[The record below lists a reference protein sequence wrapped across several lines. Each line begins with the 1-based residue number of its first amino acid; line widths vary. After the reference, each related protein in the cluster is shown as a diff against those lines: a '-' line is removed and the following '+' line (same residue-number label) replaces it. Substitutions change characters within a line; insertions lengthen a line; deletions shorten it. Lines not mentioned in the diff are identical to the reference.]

1 MIDVGPLSFLFCPFH
16 MHFLIIILFR
26 IPSPLV
32 SHTSSYHFLRVQS
45 HYTTAIS
52 DITKLNLASSSSPLI
67 FFLCP
72 STSLLLSSSLP
83 TTSVSCSL
91 LSEALT
97 QEHAST
103 SSAATSFIPFG
114 LAHFGADEKK
124 VALLL
129 LLALSNEVRVNGD
142 GGGRQCESSPTL
154 KPRPHSVSI
163 LEFGAVGDGKTLNT
177 IAFQNA
183 IFYLKSFADK
193 GGAQLYVPPGTWL
206 THSFNLT
213 SHLTLFLE
221 KGAVII
227 GSQDPFHWEV
237 IDPLPSYGRGVEV
250 PGGRYQSLITG
261 YMLYDVVI
269 TGNNGIIDGMG
280 LAWWELFSS
289 HSLNYSRPHL
299 IELVASDHVVV
310 SNLTF
315 LNAAAYSIHP
325 VYCSNVHIQN
335 ISISAPPE
343 SPFTVGIVPDSSD
356 HVCIEDCI
364 IATGYDAIALKSGWD
379 EYGIAYGRPTENVH
393 IRRVHL
399 QASSG
404 STIAFGSDMSGGIS
418 NILVENV
425 HLYNSNSGIEFRTA
439 RGRGGYIKEI
449 IISDIEM
456 ENIYTAIAATAHWGS
471 HPDDKFD
478 PNALPLLDHIVLQ
491 DIIGTN
497 ITIAGSFA
505 GLQESPF
512 TYICLSNVS
521 LSINS
526 VSSIIW
532 ECSNVSGFS
541 DSVLPKPC
549 PDLEILPDCF
559 SLISISGKNAVL

>member
-1 MIDVGPLSFLFCPFH
+1 ML
-16 MHFLIIILFR
+16 
-26 IPSPLV
+26 
-32 SHTSSYHFLRVQS
+32 
-45 HYTTAIS
+45 
-52 DITKLNLASSSSPLI
+52 
-67 FFLCP
+67 
-72 STSLLLSSSLP
+72 
-83 TTSVSCSL
+83 
-91 LSEALT
+91 
-97 QEHAST
+97 
-103 SSAATSFIPFG
+103 
-114 LAHFGADEKK
+114 

-142 GGGRQCESSPTL
+142 GGGRQCDRNPAL
-154 KPRPHSVSI
+154 KPRPHTVSI

-206 THSFNLT
+206 TQSFNLT

-221 KGAVII
+221 K
-227 GSQDPFHWEV
+227 DPFHWDV
-237 IDPLPSYGRGVEV
+237 VDPLPSYGRGVEV
-250 PGGRYQSLITG
+250 PGGRYQSLING
-261 YMLYDVVI
+261 YLLHDVVI
-269 TGNNGIIDGMG
+269 TGNNGTIDGMG

-315 LNAAAYSIHP
+315 LNAPAYSIHP
-325 VYCSNVHIQN
+325 VYCRIPLYRWYS
-335 ISISAPPE
+335 
-343 SPFTVGIVPDSSD
+343 T
-356 HVCIEDCI
+356 
-364 IATGYDAIALKSGWD
+364 SGWD

-425 HLYNSNSGIEFRTA
+425 HLYNSNSGIEFRTT
-439 RGRGGYIKEI
+439 RGRGGYMKEI

-456 ENIYTAIAATAHWGS
+456 ENIYTAILATGYCGS

-478 PNALPLLDHIVLQ
+478 PNALPLLDHIILQ
-491 DIIGTN
+491 NMIGTN

-512 TYICLSNVS
+512 TNICLSNIT
-521 LSINS
+521 LSISS
-526 VSSIIW
+526 VSSLTW

-549 PDLEILPDCF
+549 PDLETLSDCL
-559 SLISISGKNAVL
+559 SLLSINGKTTVV